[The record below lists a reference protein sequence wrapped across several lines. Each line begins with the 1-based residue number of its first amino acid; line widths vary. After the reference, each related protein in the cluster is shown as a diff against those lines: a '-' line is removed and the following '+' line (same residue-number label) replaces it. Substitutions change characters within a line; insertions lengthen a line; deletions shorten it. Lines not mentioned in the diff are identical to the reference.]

1 MQSNLPIA
9 SERASPRHATLILLC
24 ALSVLPLS
32 LFLPSLPAI
41 ARDLHTDYA
50 LVALSLGGYAAVAA
64 SLEFV
69 MGPLSDRFGRRP
81 VVLASV
87 GVFALGSLGC
97 ATATDIRAFLACRL
111 MQAAITSVYPV
122 SMATIRDTGGGA
134 RAASRIGY
142 AAMAAAFAP
151 MLGPTLGGALD
162 QTAGWRASFW
172 LLGAAGI
179 ALFFWCAFDFAETH
193 ANRSSSLGQQLRAY
207 PALLRARRFWAYAL
221 CMAFS
226 TGSFYAFLAGA
237 PRAAQTVFGIVP
249 AEIGFYMGTITAGF
263 VCGSFLAA
271 RYARRFA
278 LATTILCGRIVACA
292 GPLLG
297 LALMFGG
304 ATHAIAW
311 FGPCVLVGIGN
322 GLTNPGAHAGAVS
335 VRPELAGSASGLAGA
350 MTIAGGA
357 ALSSLTGAVLTP
369 GNAGYA
375 PLAMMLLS
383 AAIALAAAVCVR
395 VFEARD
401 AGR

>member
-9 SERASPRHATLILLC
+9 SERASPRPATLILLC
-24 ALSVLPLS
+24 ACSVLPLS

-41 ARDLHTDYA
+41 ARDLRADYA
-50 LVALSLGGYAAVAA
+50 LVALSLGGYAVVAA

-97 ATATDIRAFLACRL
+97 AMATDIRAFLTCRL

-151 MLGPTLGGALD
+151 MLGPTFGGALD
-162 QTAGWRASFW
+162 QALGWRASFW
-172 LLGAAGI
+172 LLGAVGI
-179 ALFFWCAFDFAETH
+179 ALFVWCAFDLVETH

-226 TGSFYAFLAGA
+226 TGAFYAFWPARRSRRKRYSASRRRRSASTWGPSRPA
-237 PRAAQTVFGIVP
+237 SCAAASWPRVTRAATHWP
-249 AEIGFYMGTITAGF
+249 
-263 VCGSFLAA
+263 
-271 RYARRFA
+271 RRF
-278 LATTILCGRIVACA
+278 CSDGR
-292 GPLLG
+292 
-297 LALMFGG
+297 
-304 ATHAIAW
+304 
-311 FGPCVLVGIGN
+311 
-322 GLTNPGAHAGAVS
+322 S
-335 VRPELAGSASGLAGA
+335 R
-350 MTIAGGA
+350 
-357 ALSSLTGAVLTP
+357 
-369 GNAGYA
+369 
-375 PLAMMLLS
+375 
-383 AAIALAAAVCVR
+383 
-395 VFEARD
+395 AR
-401 AGR
+401 GR